1 MREAWETRREA
12 VFPHMSRC
20 QAFRPIAGTRE
31 AWIPCIRCAEAGS
44 AFCRAHGDAIFGAM
58 LGRLALGLVVKDL
71 RPVGKKRGS
80 SLSGL
85 RSE

>member
-1 MREAWETRREA
+1 
-12 VFPHMSRC
+12 
-20 QAFRPIAGTRE
+20 
-31 AWIPCIRCAEAGS
+31 
-44 AFCRAHGDAIFGAM
+44 
-58 LGRLALGLVVKDL
+58 LALGLVVKDL